1 MVDIANRRAD
11 RLKLGD
17 LSIVRDWGWAE
28 EYVLAMWLMLQQAE
42 PADYVIATGEPHSL
56 REFVEEAFRYA
67 GLDWTKHVDHD
78 PSLSRPSDVAFSVG
92 RPEKARARLGW
103 TPSARMPDVVK
114 RLIED
119 ELRLARESAGRD

>member
-1 MVDIANRRAD
+1 
-11 RLKLGD
+11 
-17 LSIVRDWGWAE
+17 
-28 EYVLAMWLMLQQAE
+28 MWLMLQQAE

-78 PSLSRPSDVAFSVG
+78 PGLSRPSDVAFSVG
-92 RPEKARARLGW
+92 RPDKARAQLGW
-103 TPSARMPDVVK
+103 TPGARMRDVVK

-119 ELRLARESAGRD
+119 ELRLAHEPAGGC

>member
-1 MVDIANRRAD
+1 M
-11 RLKLGD
+11 
-17 LSIVRDWGWAE
+17 RDWGWAE

-78 PSLSRPSDVAFSVG
+78 AGLSRPSDVAFSVG

-103 TPSARMPDVVK
+103 TPGARIPEVVK
-114 RLIED
+114 RLIAD
-119 ELRLARESAGRD
+119 ELRLAREPAGGG